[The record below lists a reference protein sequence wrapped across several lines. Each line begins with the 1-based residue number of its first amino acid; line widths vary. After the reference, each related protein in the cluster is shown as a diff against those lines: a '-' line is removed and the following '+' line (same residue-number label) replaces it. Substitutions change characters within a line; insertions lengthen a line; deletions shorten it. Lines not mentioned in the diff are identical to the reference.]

1 MLFSSIAV
9 CPPRFENVPCD
20 NLNAREAQSAD
31 AFFVKSAEVGVLGEL
46 TKNVLNVELKPRS
59 EDISKKVSR
68 PQMLIDE
75 STNEKPKVHGHISAL
90 REKFERYSRRSEPT
104 SDSKSTIAALVSRR
118 IRSSHSAGPY
128 VSDTEEPEFIRV
140 QRSLRRSGSRDE
152 MLADTTPASGSYRR
166 RILFPIQNE
175 QSLVEEQKQM
185 ASSLPQLKSSA
196 RVLVESRETEQT
208 NALSPPL
215 PVRVSQLISS
225 RDKDSVHN
233 KEYDEQQPTLSRHDE
248 ISERSPSHKQS
259 ESLIINENEVK
270 TEKIQNE
277 RCSAE
282 PVVPSAPYLLLSPTS
297 LKIPSALDDGSG
309 LNEMHRLLKKFNVI
323 REQKTLSE
331 NTLNDDTKARNAT
344 TEEQSKSLVLTPQH
358 SQLSTKSTSCAA
370 GSPQRSAVEV
380 IIRPTSLVKEQPL
393 KSAYDHRPSDFI
405 HGPMNRSVE
414 RRDSSSENLDLMLL
428 SPDAQLYPFDTTI
441 SGNWNRVKNSSGTK
455 MSIRTSTLANVCS
468 DEPDATRLV
477 HSYTL
482 EINKTSQ

>member
-1 MLFSSIAV
+1 MAYGPGIVQKLRAKFTQMSNAATESAHISPHSKRKRFPSVDDILSESERKRDARL
-9 CPPRFENVPCD
+9 RFENVQCD

-75 STNEKPKVHGHISAL
+75 STNEKPK
-90 REKFERYSRRSEPT
+90 
-104 SDSKSTIAALVSRR
+104 TIAALVSRR

-233 KEYDEQQPTLSRHDE
+233 KEYDEQQPT
-248 ISERSPSHKQS
+248 
-259 ESLIINENEVK
+259 
-270 TEKIQNE
+270 
-277 RCSAE
+277 
-282 PVVPSAPYLLLSPTS
+282 
-297 LKIPSALDDGSG
+297 
-309 LNEMHRLLKKFNVI
+309 
-323 REQKTLSE
+323 
-331 NTLNDDTKARNAT
+331 
-344 TEEQSKSLVLTPQH
+344 
-358 SQLSTKSTSCAA
+358 
-370 GSPQRSAVEV
+370 
-380 IIRPTSLVKEQPL
+380 PL

-441 SGNWNRVKNSSGTK
+441 SGQLAVMNEAQ
-455 MSIRTSTLANVCS
+455 TSALANTWLALQTV
-468 DEPDATRLV
+468 
-477 HSYTL
+477 
-482 EINKTSQ
+482 K